1 MCQCADATWA
11 CQHDL
16 KKQYQTE
23 MTEKSR
29 FTQADE
35 PEADLRAKRAEEELR
50 RSESRIA
57 AILAIAADATISLD
71 DEMRITLFNEGAER
85 LFGYAKGEILGQSLD
100 TLIPERFRS
109 RHRKDVSDFAASP
122 IAARRMAERR
132 VIYGLRKDGTEF
144 PADASIAKLEA
155 GGERIYMAMVRD
167 VSERKQA
174 EDMLARSNA
183 ELEARVEQRTKA
195 LEEEIQRREK
205 AQAALIQAQRMEA
218 FGQLTGGIAHDFNN
232 LLTIVLGNLELLE
245 AQLSQEKE
253 RALLR
258 RAADAGQMG
267 ARLTSRLLTFARRQ
281 RLEAVVLNLNELML
295 GIAELLKRSLG
306 ERIALTT
313 VLAGALWPTRADPSE
328 VENAVIN
335 LAINARDAMPDG
347 GKLVIETR
355 NVTIDEADAE
365 NLDGIATG
373 DYVRISV
380 TDTGTG
386 MSPEILEHAL
396 EPFFTTKLGRGT
408 GLGLSTIYGFAKQS
422 GGHVTIESE
431 PGSGTTVSLFLPRA
445 SGVEM
450 EVAGQTTPE
459 VPLSEN
465 CETVLVVEDDPEV
478 REITLQRVEGLGYV
492 ALEAEDAETAMRI
505 IENEPG
511 IVLVFSDVVLGRGM
525 SGYQLGLWV
534 RTNQPCQRVL
544 LTTGYASDA
553 AGGDNIAD
561 DFNVLRKPYSRL
573 QLALALKAALD
584 VGPG

>member
-1 MCQCADATWA
+1 MS
-11 CQHDL
+11 
-16 KKQYQTE
+16 K
-23 MTEKSR
+23 KSR
-29 FTQADE
+29 VPAVEE
-35 PEADLRAKRAEEELR
+35 PEAHLRAKRAEEELR

-57 AILAIAADATISLD
+57 AILAIAADAIISLD
-71 DEMRITLFNEGAER
+71 NEMRIVLFNEGAER
-85 LFGYAKGEILGQSLD
+85 LFGYAHGEILGQPLD

-109 RHRKDVSDFAASP
+109 RHRKDVRDFAASP
-122 IAARRMAERR
+122 VAARRMAERQ

-144 PADASIAKLEA
+144 PAEASIAKLEA
-155 GGERIYMAMVRD
+155 GGERIYMAVVRD

-183 ELEARVEQRTKA
+183 ELEARVEQRTRA
-195 LEEEIQRREK
+195 LEEEIQRREN
-205 AQAALIQAQRMEA
+205 AQAALIEAQRMEA

-245 AQLSQEKE
+245 AQLTREKE
-253 RALLR
+253 RELLG
-258 RAADAGQMG
+258 RAADAAQMG
-267 ARLTSRLLTFARRQ
+267 ARLTSRLLTFARRR
-281 RLEAVVLNLNELML
+281 RLEAVVLNLNDLML

-306 ERIALTT
+306 ERITLTT

-328 VENAVIN
+328 VENAVLN

-355 NVTIDEADAE
+355 NVNIEEAGVGTSGGVA
-365 NLDGIATG
+365 AG

-386 MSPEILEHAL
+386 MSPEALEHAF

-408 GLGLSTIYGFAKQS
+408 GLGLSTIYGFAQQS

-445 SGVEM
+445 SGVET
-450 EVAGQTTPE
+450 EIVGQRAPE

-465 CETVLVVEDDPEV
+465 CETVLVVEDDPDV
-478 REITLQRVEGLGYV
+478 REVTLQRIEGLGYV
-492 ALEAEDAETAMRI
+492 ALEAEDAETAIRI
-505 IENEPG
+505 LETEPG
-511 IVLVFSDVVLGRGM
+511 VELVFSDIVLGRGM

-534 RTNQPCQRVL
+534 RANKPGQRVL

-553 AGGDNIAD
+553 AVGEKVANE
-561 DFNVLRKPYSRL
+561 FQVLRKPYSRL

-584 VGPG
+584 AKPG